1 VGIQII
7 LLRELHL
14 GMLLLLQTTSLFF
27 SYRF

>member
-7 LLRELHL
+7 LLKESHL
-14 GMLLLLQTTSLFF
+14 GMLLLLQTTSLFY